1 MQEFTPNTL
10 SERLVELGIVERI
23 QLEQAWSDVGSS
35 EGTCEDLIRVLLRR
49 ELVTNFQIDRVL
61 KNERMGYFY
70 GHYKVLY
77 LIGVGT
83 FARVYRAVHRD
94 SGRVVA
100 VKVLR
105 RRFREQQVELDQFL
119 REGRMGLK
127 LKHPNI
133 VQIYEVNNDPRA
145 PYLVM
150 EFVEGQTLREM
161 IRIRKSLDTITA
173 LKLTADVAAAL
184 AYALSQGITHRD
196 LKLSNILIGSSGRAK
211 LVDFGLASIS
221 DTSNDAKVID
231 SPNARA
237 IDYAALERGT
247 GVRKDDPRSDI
258 YFLGCILYHIIS
270 GNAALTETRDRL
282 QRLNISRFREIPP
295 LGSVMPDL
303 PQGVLAITA
312 KAMDL
317 DADKRYQTAEEFHSD
332 LRAAIE
338 RLEKGDSLQDVNL
351 TRGNGATVVE
361 SQEGRNKTV
370 MVIESKADLQD
381 LMREK
386 LKSRGYR
393 VLVFSNPER
402 ALQRFDNDDVAPADC
417 VIFSAPDL
425 GNEALEAFN
434 QFATNERTKD
444 IPAIMLVDRKQQ
456 FIIRGAIMAPHRLML
471 AMPLKV
477 RELRIALL
485 KLLSSKSM
493 AIPDGENGAGEN

>member
-1 MQEFTPNTL
+1 
-10 SERLVELGIVERI
+10 
-23 QLEQAWSDVGSS
+23 
-35 EGTCEDLIRVLLRR
+35 
-49 ELVTNFQIDRVL
+49 
-61 KNERMGYFY
+61 
-70 GHYKVLY
+70 VLY

-161 IRIRKSLDTITA
+161 IKVRKSLDTLTA
-173 LKLTADVAAAL
+173 LKLTADVAGAL
-184 AYALSQGITHRD
+184 AYAVSQGITHRD
-196 LKLSNILIGSSGRAK
+196 LKLSNVLIGSSGRAK

-221 DTSNDAKVID
+221 DTSSEAKVID

-258 YFLGCILYHIIS
+258 YFLGCIFYHIIS
-270 GNAALTETRDRL
+270 GQSPLTETRDRL
-282 QRLNISRFREIPP
+282 QRLNISRFREIAP
-295 LGSVMPDL
+295 LGSLMPDL
-303 PQGVLAITA
+303 PQGVLAIAA

-317 DADKRYQTAEEFHSD
+317 DANSRYQTADEFNAD

-338 RLEKGDSLQDVNL
+338 RIEKGDPLQDL
-351 TRGNGATVVE
+351 SSTRASGQPVVE

-402 ALQRFDNDDVAPADC
+402 ALQRFENDDNSPADC
-417 VIFSAPDL
+417 VIFSAPEL
-425 GNEALEAFN
+425 GNDALEAFN
-434 QFATNERTKD
+434 RFASDEKTKNV
-444 IPAIMLVDRKQQ
+444 PAILLVDRKQQ
-456 FIIRGAIMAPHRLML
+456 FIIRGANMAPHRLML

-485 KLLSSKSM
+485 KLLVGKSM
-493 AIPDGENGAGEN
+493 AVGEGEDEAG

>member
-10 SERLVELGIVERI
+10 SERLVELGIVERA

-61 KNERMGYFY
+61 KNERLGYFY

-161 IRIRKSLDTITA
+161 IKVRKSLDTLTA
-173 LKLTADVAAAL
+173 LKLTADVAGAL
-184 AYALSQGITHRD
+184 AYAVSQGITHRD
-196 LKLSNILIGSSGRAK
+196 LKLSNVLIGSSGRAK

-221 DTSNDAKVID
+221 DTSSEAKVID

-258 YFLGCILYHIIS
+258 YFLGCIFYHIIS
-270 GNAALTETRDRL
+270 GQSPLTETRDRL
-282 QRLNISRFREIPP
+282 QRLNISRFREIAP
-295 LGSVMPDL
+295 LGSLMPDL
-303 PQGVLAITA
+303 PQGVLAIAA

-317 DADKRYQTAEEFHSD
+317 DANSRYQTADEFNAD

-338 RLEKGDSLQDVNL
+338 RIEKGDPLQDL
-351 TRGNGATVVE
+351 SSTRASGQPVVE

-402 ALQRFDNDDVAPADC
+402 ALQRFENDDNSPADC
-417 VIFSAPDL
+417 VIFSAPEL
-425 GNEALEAFN
+425 GNDALEAFN
-434 QFATNERTKD
+434 RFASDEKTKNV
-444 IPAIMLVDRKQQ
+444 PAILLVDRKQQ
-456 FIIRGAIMAPHRLML
+456 FIIRGANMAPHRLML

-485 KLLSSKSM
+485 KLLVGKSM
-493 AIPDGENGAGEN
+493 AVGEGEDEAG

>member
-10 SERLVELGIVERI
+10 SQRLVELGLVEPI
-23 QLEQAWSDVGSS
+23 QVEQAWSEVGSS
-35 EGTCEDLIRVLLRR
+35 EGTCEDLIRVLLRK

-61 KNERMGYFY
+61 KNERLGYFY
-70 GHYKVLY
+70 GHYKVMY

-94 SGRVVA
+94 SGRIVA

-105 RRFREQQVELDQFL
+105 KRFREDQVQLDQFL

-161 IRIRKSLDTITA
+161 MKVRKILEPPTA
-173 LKLTADVAAAL
+173 LKLTADVANAL
-184 AYALSQGITHRD
+184 AYALTQGITHRD
-196 LKLSNILIGSSGRAK
+196 LKLSNVLIGSSGRAK

-221 DTSNDAKVID
+221 DTSSDAKVID

-258 YFLGCILYHIIS
+258 YFLGCILYNIIS
-270 GNAALTETRDRL
+270 GKSPLTETRDRL
-282 QRLNISRFREIPP
+282 QRLNITRFREIPP
-295 LGSVMPDL
+295 LGSVVADL
-303 PQGVLAITA
+303 HPSILAICA
-312 KAMDL
+312 KAMEL
-317 DADKRYQTAEEFHSD
+317 EADKRYQTAEEMYQD
-332 LRAAIE
+332 LRNAVE
-338 RLEKGDSLQDVNL
+338 RLEKGTSVSEVAGANASAGSDVPI
-351 TRGNGATVVE
+351 VE

-393 VLVFSNPER
+393 VLVFGNPDR
-402 ALQRFDNDDVAPADC
+402 AIDRFANDDVTPAHC
-417 VIFSAPDL
+417 VIFSAPEL
-425 GNEALEAFN
+425 GTQALEAFN
-434 QFATNERTKD
+434 RFATDEKTKD
-444 IPAIMLVDRKQQ
+444 IPAILLVDRKQQ
-456 FIIRGAIMAPHRLML
+456 HIIRGAIMAPHRLML

-485 KLLSSKSM
+485 KLL
-493 AIPDGENGAGEN
+493 GAPASANPTAD

>member
-1 MQEFTPNTL
+1 
-10 SERLVELGIVERI
+10 
-23 QLEQAWSDVGSS
+23 
-35 EGTCEDLIRVLLRR
+35 
-49 ELVTNFQIDRVL
+49 VTNFQIDRVL
-61 KNERMGYFY
+61 KNERLGYFY

-161 IRIRKSLDTITA
+161 IKVRKSLDTLTA
-173 LKLTADVAAAL
+173 LKLTADVAGAL
-184 AYALSQGITHRD
+184 AYAVSQGITHRD
-196 LKLSNILIGSSGRAK
+196 LKLSNVLIGSSGRAK

-221 DTSNDAKVID
+221 DTSSEAKVID

-258 YFLGCILYHIIS
+258 YFLGCIFYHIIS
-270 GNAALTETRDRL
+270 GQSPLTETRDRL
-282 QRLNISRFREIPP
+282 QRLNISRFREIAP
-295 LGSVMPDL
+295 LGSLMPDL
-303 PQGVLAITA
+303 PQGVLAIAA

-317 DADKRYQTAEEFHSD
+317 DANSRYQTADEFNAD

-338 RLEKGDSLQDVNL
+338 RIEKGDPLQDL
-351 TRGNGATVVE
+351 SSTRASGQPVVE

-402 ALQRFDNDDVAPADC
+402 ALQRFENDDNSPADC
-417 VIFSAPDL
+417 VIFSAPEL
-425 GNEALEAFN
+425 GNDALEAFN
-434 QFATNERTKD
+434 RFASDEKTKNV
-444 IPAIMLVDRKQQ
+444 PAILLVDRKQQ
-456 FIIRGAIMAPHRLML
+456 FIIRGANMAPHRLML

-485 KLLSSKSM
+485 KLLVGKSM
-493 AIPDGENGAGEN
+493 AVGEGEDEAG

>member
-10 SERLVELGIVERI
+10 SERLVELGIVERA

-61 KNERMGYFY
+61 KNERLGYFY

-161 IRIRKSLDTITA
+161 IKVRKSLDTLTA
-173 LKLTADVAAAL
+173 LKLTADVAGAL
-184 AYALSQGITHRD
+184 AYAVSQGITHRD

-221 DTSNDAKVID
+221 DTSSEAKVID

-258 YFLGCILYHIIS
+258 YFLGCIFYHIIS
-270 GNAALTETRDRL
+270 GQSPLTETRDRL
-282 QRLNISRFREIPP
+282 QRLNISRFREIAP
-295 LGSVMPDL
+295 LGSLMPDL
-303 PQGVLAITA
+303 PQGVLAIAA

-317 DADKRYQTAEEFHSD
+317 DANSRYQTADEFNAD

-338 RLEKGDSLQDVNL
+338 RIEKGDPLQDL
-351 TRGNGATVVE
+351 SSTRASGQPVVE

-402 ALQRFDNDDVAPADC
+402 ALQRFENDDNSPADC
-417 VIFSAPDL
+417 VIFSAPEL
-425 GNEALEAFN
+425 GNDALEAFN
-434 QFATNERTKD
+434 RFASDEKTKNV
-444 IPAIMLVDRKQQ
+444 PAILLVDRKQQ
-456 FIIRGAIMAPHRLML
+456 FIIRGANMAPHRLML

-485 KLLSSKSM
+485 KLLVGKSM
-493 AIPDGENGAGEN
+493 AVGEGEDEAG

>member
-10 SERLVELGIVERI
+10 SQRLVELGLVEPI
-23 QLEQAWSDVGSS
+23 QVEQAWSEVGSS
-35 EGTCEDLIRVLLRR
+35 EGTCEDLIRVLLRK

-61 KNERMGYFY
+61 KNERLGYFY
-70 GHYKVLY
+70 GHYKVMY

-94 SGRVVA
+94 SGRIVA

-105 RRFREQQVELDQFL
+105 KRFREEQVQLDQFL

-161 IRIRKSLDTITA
+161 MKVRKILEPPTA
-173 LKLTADVAAAL
+173 LKLTADVANAL
-184 AYALSQGITHRD
+184 AYALTQGITHRD

-221 DTSNDAKVID
+221 DTSSDAKVID

-258 YFLGCILYHIIS
+258 YFLGCILYNLLS
-270 GNAALTETRDRL
+270 GKSPLTETRDRL
-282 QRLNISRFREIPP
+282 QRLNITRFREIPP
-295 LGSVMPDL
+295 LGSVVPDL
-303 PQGVLAITA
+303 HSSILAICA
-312 KAMDL
+312 KAMEL
-317 DADKRYQTAEEFHSD
+317 EADKRYQTADEMYHD
-332 LRAAIE
+332 LRNALE
-338 RLEKGDSLQDVNL
+338 RLEKGTAVSEAISANSTV
-351 TRGNGATVVE
+351 GNDASVVE

-393 VLVFSNPER
+393 VLVFSNPDR
-402 ALQRFDNDDVAPADC
+402 AIDRFANDDVAPAHC
-417 VIFSAPDL
+417 AIFSAPEL
-425 GNEALEAFN
+425 GTQALDAFN
-434 QFATNERTKD
+434 RFATEEKTKD
-444 IPAIMLVDRKQQ
+444 IPAILLVDRKQQ
-456 FIIRGAIMAPHRLML
+456 HIIRGAIMAPHRLML

-485 KLLSSKSM
+485 KLLGTPAS
-493 AIPDGENGAGEN
+493 ANPTAD

>member
-10 SERLVELGIVERI
+10 SERLVELGIVERA

-61 KNERMGYFY
+61 KNERLGYFY

-105 RRFREQQVELDQFL
+105 RRFREQQIELDQFL

-161 IRIRKSLDTITA
+161 IKVRKSLDTLTS
-173 LKLTADVAAAL
+173 LKLTADVAGAL
-184 AYALSQGITHRD
+184 AYAVSQGITHRD

-221 DTSNDAKVID
+221 DTSSDAKVID

-258 YFLGCILYHIIS
+258 YFLGCIFYHIIS
-270 GNAALTETRDRL
+270 GHSPLTETRDRL
-282 QRLNISRFREIPP
+282 QRLNISRFREIAP
-295 LGSVMPDL
+295 LGSLMPDL
-303 PQGVLAITA
+303 PQGVLAIAA

-317 DADKRYQTAEEFHSD
+317 DANSRYQTADEFNAD

-338 RLEKGDSLQDVNL
+338 RLEKGDSLPDVSAN
-351 TRGNGATVVE
+351 RAAGQPVIE

-370 MVIESKADLQD
+370 MVIESKTDLQD

-393 VLVFSNPER
+393 VLVFSNPDR
-402 ALQRFDNDDVAPADC
+402 ALQRFENDDNAPADC

-425 GNEALEAFN
+425 GNDALEAFN
-434 QFATNERTKD
+434 QFASNEKTKNV
-444 IPAIMLVDRKQQ
+444 PAILLVDRKQQ
-456 FIIRGAIMAPHRLML
+456 FIIRGANMAPHRLML

-485 KLLSSKSM
+485 KLLVGKSM
-493 AIPDGENGAGEN
+493 AVGEGDDEAG

>member
-10 SERLVELGIVERI
+10 SQRLVELGLVEPI
-23 QLEQAWSDVGSS
+23 QVEQAWSEVGSS
-35 EGTCEDLIRVLLRR
+35 EGTCEDLIRVLLRK

-61 KNERMGYFY
+61 KNERLGYFY
-70 GHYKVLY
+70 GHYKVMY

-105 RRFREQQVELDQFL
+105 KRFREEQVQLDQFL

-161 IRIRKSLDTITA
+161 MKVRKILEPPTA
-173 LKLTADVAAAL
+173 LKLTADVANAL
-184 AYALSQGITHRD
+184 AYALTQGITHRD

-221 DTSNDAKVID
+221 DTSSDAKVID

-258 YFLGCILYHIIS
+258 YFLGCILYNVIS
-270 GNAALTETRDRL
+270 GKSPLTETRDRL
-282 QRLNISRFREIPP
+282 QRLNITRFREIPP
-295 LGSVMPDL
+295 LGSVIPDL
-303 PQGVLAITA
+303 HPSILAICA
-312 KAMDL
+312 KAMEL
-317 DADKRYQTAEEFHSD
+317 EADKRYQTADEMYHD
-332 LRAAIE
+332 LRNALE
-338 RLEKGDSLQDVNL
+338 RLEKGTAVSEAPNANS
-351 TRGNGATVVE
+351 TAGNETPVVE

-393 VLVFSNPER
+393 VLVFSNPDR
-402 ALQRFDNDDVAPADC
+402 AIDRFANDDVTPAHC
-417 VIFSAPDL
+417 VIFSAPEL
-425 GNEALEAFN
+425 GTQALEAFN
-434 QFATNERTKD
+434 RFATDEKTKD
-444 IPAIMLVDRKQQ
+444 IPAVLLVDRKQQ
-456 FIIRGAIMAPHRLML
+456 HIIRGAIMAPHRLML

-485 KLLSSKSM
+485 KLLGTPASTNPT
-493 AIPDGENGAGEN
+493 AD

>member
-10 SERLVELGIVERI
+10 SQRLVELGLVEPI
-23 QLEQAWSDVGSS
+23 QVEQAWSEVGSS
-35 EGTCEDLIRVLLRR
+35 EGTCEDLIRVLLRK

-61 KNERMGYFY
+61 KNERLGYFY
-70 GHYKVLY
+70 GHYKVMY

-105 RRFREQQVELDQFL
+105 KRFREEQVQLDQFL

-161 IRIRKSLDTITA
+161 MKVRKILEPPTA
-173 LKLTADVAAAL
+173 LKLTADVANAL
-184 AYALSQGITHRD
+184 AYALTQGITHRD

-221 DTSNDAKVID
+221 DTSSDAKVID

-258 YFLGCILYHIIS
+258 YFLGCILYNVIS
-270 GNAALTETRDRL
+270 GKAPLTETRDRL
-282 QRLNISRFREIPP
+282 QRLNITRFREIPP
-295 LGSVMPDL
+295 LGSVTPDL
-303 PQGVLAITA
+303 HPSILAICA
-312 KAMDL
+312 KAMEL
-317 DADKRYQTAEEFHSD
+317 EADKRYQTADEMYHD
-332 LRAAIE
+332 LRNALE
-338 RLEKGDSLQDVNL
+338 RLEKGTAVSEAASTNATVGNDVP
-351 TRGNGATVVE
+351 VVE

-393 VLVFSNPER
+393 VLVFSNPDR
-402 ALQRFDNDDVAPADC
+402 AIDRFANDDVTPAHC
-417 VIFSAPDL
+417 VIFSAPEL
-425 GNEALEAFN
+425 GTQALEAFN
-434 QFATNERTKD
+434 RFATDEKTKD
-444 IPAIMLVDRKQQ
+444 IPAILLVDRKQQ
-456 FIIRGAIMAPHRLML
+456 HIIRGAIMAPHRLML

-485 KLLSSKSM
+485 KLLGTPAS
-493 AIPDGENGAGEN
+493 ANPTAD

>member
-10 SERLVELGIVERI
+10 SQRIVELGLVEQI
-23 QLEQAWSDVGSS
+23 QVEQAWSEVGSS
-35 EGTCEDLIRVLLRR
+35 EGTCEDLVRILLRK
-49 ELVTNFQIDRVL
+49 ELLTNFQIDRVL
-61 KNERMGYFY
+61 KHERLGYFY

-105 RRFREQQVELDQFL
+105 KRFREQQVELDQFL
-119 REGRMGLK
+119 REGRMGLR

-161 IRIRKSLDTITA
+161 IRVRKLLDTATA

-196 LKLSNILIGSSGRAK
+196 LKLSNVLIGSSGRAK

-221 DTSNDAKVID
+221 DTSSDAKVID

-270 GNAALTETRDRL
+270 GQAPLTETRDRL

-295 LGSVMPDL
+295 LGSLMPDL
-303 PQGVLAITA
+303 PQGVLASVG
-312 KAMDL
+312 KAMEL
-317 DADKRYQTAEEFHSD
+317 DANSRYQTADEFQQD
-332 LRAAIE
+332 LRAALE
-338 RLEKGDSLQDVNL
+338 RLEKGEAVHDIKAPNSAVP
-351 TRGNGATVVE
+351 VIE

-393 VLVFSNPER
+393 VLVFSNPDR
-402 ALQRFDNDDVAPADC
+402 ALQRFETEDNQPAHC

-425 GNEALEAFN
+425 ANEALEAFN
-434 QFATNERTKD
+434 SFATNEKTKD
-444 IPAIMLVDRKQQ
+444 IPAILLVDRKQQ

-485 KLLSSKSM
+485 KLLSTKEVVSQDESN
-493 AIPDGENGAGEN
+493 A

>member
-10 SERLVELGIVERI
+10 SQRLVELGIVEPI
-23 QLEQAWSDVGSS
+23 QVEQAWSEVGSS
-35 EGTCEDLIRVLLRR
+35 EGTCEELIRILLRN

-61 KNERMGYFY
+61 KHERLGYFY

-105 RRFREQQVELDQFL
+105 KRFREQQVELDQFL
-119 REGRMGLK
+119 REGRMGLR

-133 VQIYEVNNDPRA
+133 VQIYEVNNDARA

-161 IRIRKSLDTITA
+161 IRVRKSLDTLTS

-221 DTSNDAKVID
+221 DISNEAKVID

-258 YFLGCILYHIIS
+258 YFLGCILYNIIS
-270 GNAALTETRDRL
+270 GHAPLTETRDRL

-295 LGSVMPDL
+295 LGSIVADL
-303 PQGVLAITA
+303 PQGVLSLVA
-312 KAMDL
+312 KATEL
-317 DADKRYQTAEEFHSD
+317 DAEKRYQTADEFNAD

-338 RLEKGDSLQDVNL
+338 RLEKGDTLQEL
-351 TRGNGATVVE
+351 TPVRGEGQPVVE

-402 ALQRFDNDDVAPADC
+402 ALQRFENDENQPADC

-425 GNEALEAFN
+425 GNDALEGFN

-477 RELRIALL
+477 RELRLALL
-485 KLLSSKSM
+485 KLLGSKSLVT
-493 AIPDGENGAGEN
+493 PDSTSEASEG

>member
-10 SERLVELGIVERI
+10 SQRLVELGLVEQI
-23 QLEQAWSDVGSS
+23 QVEQAWSEVGSS
-35 EGTCEDLIRVLLRR
+35 EGTCEDLVRILLRK
-49 ELVTNFQIDRVL
+49 ELLTNFQIDRVL
-61 KNERMGYFY
+61 KHERLGYFY

-105 RRFREQQVELDQFL
+105 KRFREQQVELDQFL
-119 REGRMGLK
+119 REGRMGLR

-161 IRIRKSLDTITA
+161 IRVRKLLDTATA

-196 LKLSNILIGSSGRAK
+196 LKLSNVLIGSSGRAK

-221 DTSNDAKVID
+221 DTSSDAKVID

-270 GNAALTETRDRL
+270 GQAPLTETRDRL

-295 LGSVMPDL
+295 LGSLMPDL
-303 PQGVLAITA
+303 PQGVLAIVG
-312 KAMDL
+312 KAMEL
-317 DADKRYQTAEEFHSD
+317 DANSRYQTADEFQQD
-332 LRAAIE
+332 LRVALE
-338 RLEKGDSLQDVNL
+338 RLEKGEAVHDIKAPNSAVP
-351 TRGNGATVVE
+351 VIE

-393 VLVFSNPER
+393 VLVFSNPDR
-402 ALQRFDNDDVAPADC
+402 ALQRFETEDNQPAHC

-425 GNEALEAFN
+425 GNEALEGFN
-434 QFATNERTKD
+434 SFATNEKTKD
-444 IPAIMLVDRKQQ
+444 IPAILLVDRKQQ

-485 KLLSSKSM
+485 KLLSTKEVVSQDESN
-493 AIPDGENGAGEN
+493 A